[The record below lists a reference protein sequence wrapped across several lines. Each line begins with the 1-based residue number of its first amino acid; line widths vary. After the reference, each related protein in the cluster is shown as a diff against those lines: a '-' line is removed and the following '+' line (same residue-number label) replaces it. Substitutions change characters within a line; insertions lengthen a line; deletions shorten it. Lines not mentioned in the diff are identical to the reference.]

1 MPSDQQLSDVLS
13 EFART
18 MLTSFPIQAILD
30 QLVRRIV
37 DVMPI
42 SAAGVTLISPGIKPR
57 FVAASDSSALLFEQL
72 QTELGEGPCV
82 EAYRTGIAV
91 AMPDLATDSRFPQF
105 TPRALSAGL
114 GAVFTFPLHDGD
126 HRLGALD
133 LYRNTSG
140 SLDGPTL
147 AAAQTLADVASAYLL
162 NAQARADLQ
171 HLADQSR
178 DNALH
183 DPLTGLA
190 NRTLLLDRLGQAV
203 RRSRRSNKM
212 LAVLFFDLDQ
222 FKLINDRYGHGVGD
236 ELLVAV
242 TQRLASLLRP
252 TDSLARLSGDEFVVL
267 CEDLDGESDLHM
279 VAERISL
286 ALAAPYSLST
296 IEVNVTASIGV
307 AFAGQGAHAP
317 AQLLH
322 DADAAM
328 YQAKRKGG
336 NRHQVIDLREQNLD
350 EQRQALSRELEG
362 AAGRGEL
369 RLEHQPI
376 VDTKDG
382 RVASAEALIRWSH
395 PEHGMMAPATFI
407 ALAEEFGLISDIGL
421 WALGQACLD
430 RRLWQNDDK
439 TRSIGTSVNVS
450 AQQLLSSDFTSIV
463 QSVLLATHT
472 DPKFL
477 TLELTESVLLEDGAR
492 ALVVFEQLKQLGV
505 LLALDDFGI
514 GYSSL
519 GYLRRFPVDIVKI
532 DQSFTAGLESDR
544 ASRSVVAAVI
554 DLAHV
559 LGMATIAEGVENP
572 GQYGQIAAL
581 DCDFCQGFYFAGPL
595 SATEF
600 EAIMRLG
607 DLEGNPHLPVLGTT
621 SVA

>member
-267 CEDLDGESDLHM
+267 CEDLDGESDLHRWWPSAS
-279 VAERISL
+279 VSRSPPRIPSR
-286 ALAAPYSLST
+286 PSK
-296 IEVNVTASIGV
+296 VNVTASIGV

-350 EQRQALSRELEG
+350 EQRQSSKSRTRGCRG
-362 AAGRGEL
+362 ARRAQTR
-369 RLEHQPI
+369 
-376 VDTKDG
+376 
-382 RVASAEALIRWSH
+382 
-395 PEHGMMAPATFI
+395 APT
-407 ALAEEFGLISDIGL
+407 
-421 WALGQACLD
+421 D
-430 RRLWQNDDK
+430 RRHEGWSCRQR
-439 TRSIGTSVNVS
+439 RSPYQMVTSRARN
-450 AQQLLSSDFTSIV
+450 
-463 QSVLLATHT
+463 
-472 DPKFL
+472 
-477 TLELTESVLLEDGAR
+477 DGASDVHS
-492 ALVVFEQLKQLGV
+492 A
-505 LLALDDFGI
+505 
-514 GYSSL
+514 
-519 GYLRRFPVDIVKI
+519 RRRV
-532 DQSFTAGLESDR
+532 R
-544 ASRSVVAAVI
+544 
-554 DLAHV
+554 
-559 LGMATIAEGVENP
+559 
-572 GQYGQIAAL
+572 
-581 DCDFCQGFYFAGPL
+581 
-595 SATEF
+595 
-600 EAIMRLG
+600 
-607 DLEGNPHLPVLGTT
+607 PHL
-621 SVA
+621 